1 MGKYAE
7 AIIWLVNLVL
17 LIVVK
22 QNNRAEVRC
31 KMTCKIN
38 K

>member
-22 QNNRAEVRC
+22 QNNRAEV
-31 KMTCKIN
+31 K
-38 K
+38 